1 MSVRESRD
9 ADAHPNSPAVSVLFD
24 VTGSMGRVPRV
35 LQTKPPEGSG
45 DDLAENI
52 PFPIILDEPAQ

>member
-1 MSVRESRD
+1 M
-9 ADAHPNSPAVSVLFD
+9 LFD